1 MKKQIDKYGRK
12 IDYLRISVTD
22 RCNLRCTYCMPSE
35 GISLINHQDILRYE
49 EIIRLTR
56 LAYELGFRKFRITG
70 GEPLVRKGIPSL
82 IKSISELGDD
92 IDLSLTTNAVLLAKY
107 ADELKKSGL
116 HRINISLDTLD
127 KAKFKQISRFDLF
140 DDVMN
145 GIKSAIDV
153 GFNPI
158 KINVVVVKNVND
170 DEILDFV
177 EYATDKPIQVR
188 FIELMPFYKSEWGVE
203 NFVSAEDIKSQI
215 ESHYH
220 LTEINGD
227 SSSPAVD
234 YKLDRYEGQIGF
246 IAPVSKKFCDDCNRL
261 RLTADGRLL
270 PCLMGRVEIDVKTSM
285 RDNAPDGEIK
295 AIIQSAMI
303 EKPKGHDL
311 CKDGLEKVNRA
322 MSRVGG

>member
-35 GISLINHQDILRYE
+35 GISLINHQEILRYE
-49 EIIRLTR
+49 EIIRLTK

-70 GEPLVRKGIPSL
+70 GEPLVRKGVPSL
-82 IKSISELGDD
+82 IESISEFGDD

-107 ADELKKSGL
+107 ADELKNAGL
-116 HRINISLDTLD
+116 KRINISLDTLD
-127 KAKFKQISRFDLF
+127 KTKFKQISRFDLF
-140 DDVMN
+140 NDVID
-145 GIKSAIDV
+145 GIRRSIDI

-158 KINVVVVKNVND
+158 KINVVVVQNVND

-177 EYATDKPIQVR
+177 EFAKDKPIQVR

-203 NFVSAEDIKSQI
+203 NFVSAEDIKSRI

-220 LTEINGD
+220 LIEINGD

-234 YKLDRYEGQIGF
+234 YNIDGYKGKIGF
-246 IAPVSKKFCDDCNRL
+246 IAPVSKKFCDNCNRL

-270 PCLMGRVEIDVKTSM
+270 PCLMGNTEIDVKTPM
-285 RDNAPDGEIK
+285 RDGASDDEIK
-295 AIIQSAMI
+295 MIIKSAMI

-311 CKDGLEKVNRA
+311 CKESLDKINRA